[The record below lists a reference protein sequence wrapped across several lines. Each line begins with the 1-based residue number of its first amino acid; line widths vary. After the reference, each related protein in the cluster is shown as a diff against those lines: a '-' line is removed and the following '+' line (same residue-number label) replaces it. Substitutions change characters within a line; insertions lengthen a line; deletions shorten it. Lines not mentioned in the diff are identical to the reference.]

1 MRCRGLTYEI
11 NQIYKLYSILFYP
24 RRRVARA
31 HVDSNTANTYEHAAC
46 RQFLSPL
53 SLVSGEWTGEC
64 LESAH
69 VVPTG
74 SPLVGR

>member
-31 HVDSNTANTYEHAAC
+31 HVDSNTANTYEHVAC
-46 RQFLSPL
+46 RQFASLSCL
-53 SLVSGEWTGEC
+53 WSASGQ
-64 LESAH
+64 ESA
-69 VVPTG
+69 
-74 SPLVGR
+74 